1 MIKMDYLYYQRKIN
15 DVIIKCPIEAGIE
28 ILVYNLLD
36 ENVDMKQY
44 SLVDINGIWKNQDSR
59 LSTEAGISDIA
70 ILSPN
75 FEFKKEDI
83 GAVYGFVEV
92 KAAGYTLGS
101 TEQILGQV
109 KKVAH
114 FIYTNGI
121 VWQYYFCQ
129 KLKWEKNLGIDKLQH
144 SIAKIMIDKNEFEEL
159 KQEIQKI
166 NWNEPFV
173 ATNNSL

>member
-1 MIKMDYLYYQRKIN
+1 MKMDYLYYQRKIN

-36 ENVDMKQY
+36 ESVDMKLY
-44 SLVDINGIWKNQDSR
+44 SVVDINRIWKNQDSR
-59 LSTEAGISDIA
+59 LLTEAGISDIA

-83 GAVYGFVEV
+83 GEVYGFVEV
-92 KAAGYTLGS
+92 KAAGCTLGS
-101 TEQILGQV
+101 TDQILGQM

-129 KLKWEKNLGIDKLQH
+129 ELKWKKILGTDKRPHSTTKIIIDK
-144 SIAKIMIDKNEFEEL
+144 KEFEEL
-159 KQEIQKI
+159 KQALQII
-166 NWNEPFV
+166 NWKEPFFK
-173 ATNNSL
+173 TNNSL